1 MELHERIAASPVA
14 AAVAASNGNGSD
26 PFAELK
32 NRIHLALVSELGPR
46 LFEVEDG
53 GAVRSRV
60 ESEIR
65 DQLAQ
70 ETGLSHDDR
79 ERLGAEIA
87 DDIFGYGPLE
97 RLLADPSVS
106 EIMVNGP
113 KDIWIERAGRL
124 SQTPL
129 TFTDASHLRRIITKM
144 VGQIGRRIDESSPLV
159 DARLPDGS
167 RVNAIIPP
175 LSLSGPLLTIRK
187 FAQNR
192 FALSEL
198 IEIGSLSK
206 ESAEF
211 LENCIRAQ
219 LNILVSGGTGTGKTT
234 FLNALS
240 AAIPDSDRIV
250 TIEDAAELQ
259 LAQRHVIRLESR
271 PKNIEGEGEITIRDL
286 VRNALRMRPDR
297 IIVGEVRGAEALD
310 MLQAMNTGHEGSLST
325 VHANS
330 PRDALN
336 RLETMVLM
344 AGYELPLRAIRS
356 HVSSALELV
365 IQLDRLDDGSR
376 RIVEISE
383 VQRMEGE
390 VITLQ
395 KLFEFRIEHFDSER
409 RIVGRLHPTGL
420 RPGFLGKFERHGIDL
435 PVSLFGGA
443 ANAVFGANGQA
454 LQDRVNG
461 SDR

>member
-46 LFEVEDG
+46 LFDVEDG
-53 GAVRSRV
+53 GAVRGRV

-70 ETGLSHDDR
+70 ESGLSHDDR
-79 ERLGAEIA
+79 QRLGAEIA

-124 SQTPL
+124 SETPL

-167 RVNAIIPP
+167 RLNAIIPP

-198 IEIGSLSK
+198 IEIGTLSN

-219 LNILVSGGTGTGKTT
+219 LNILVSGGTGSGKTT

-365 IQLDRLDDGSR
+365 VQLDRLDDGSR

-395 KLFEFRIEHFDSER
+395 KLFEFKIEHFDSER

-420 RPGFLGKFERHGIDL
+420 RPGFLGKFERHGIEL
-435 PVSLFGGA
+435 PVGLFGGA
-443 ANAVFGANGQA
+443 ASAIFGANAQA

-461 SDR
+461 SER